1 MRRVVVNLKMVYCND
16 LTDNAMDSGLTDSQQ
31 QTRSIKGQQ
40 AEMFVIS
47 FFNETLIYFY
57 EKVFF

>member
-16 LTDNAMDSGLTDSQQ
+16 LTHNAMDSGLTDSQQ

-40 AEMFVIS
+40 AEMFAIS
-47 FFNETLIYFY
+47 FFN
-57 EKVFF
+57 

>member
-31 QTRSIKGQQ
+31 QTRSIKEQQ
-40 AEMFVIS
+40 AEMFAIS
-47 FFNETLIYFY
+47 FLI
-57 EKVFF
+57 KL